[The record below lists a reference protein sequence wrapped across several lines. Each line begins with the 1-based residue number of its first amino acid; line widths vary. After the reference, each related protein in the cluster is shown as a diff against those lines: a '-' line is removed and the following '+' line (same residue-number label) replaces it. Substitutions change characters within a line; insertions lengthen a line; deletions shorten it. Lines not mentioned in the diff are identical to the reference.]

1 MNTQEIVTLGGIA
14 GAFLAIGRLFF
25 MIREGGAEK
34 QEMVDDIKW
43 LKEEAEK
50 DRAFRKEM
58 YARFDEM
65 KQLINDMRLE
75 SAKSHAAIEE
85 RIAVLEVSGCSPAK
99 K

>member
-1 MNTQEIVTLGGIA
+1 MNTQEILTLGGIA

-25 MIREGGAEK
+25 MVRSGGAEK

-43 LKEEAEK
+43 LKDEAEK
-50 DRAFRKEM
+50 NRAFRKEM
-58 YARFDEM
+58 YSRMDEI

-75 SAKSHAAIEE
+75 SSQSHAAIEK